1 MTSPAAAAFR
11 SELNAALAKLEPQIR
26 GFRAL
31 INDDDLSQESRNFI
45 QVELNDHVRRRDL
58 IKSNLTTLDALEGDD
73 YPNMPVAVVP
83 QAVFVDLAAHNSD
96 IDAALAEF
104 APEAP
109 ASQLVFDAP
118 VIVDK

>member
-1 MTSPAAAAFR
+1 MTSPAASTFR
-11 SELNAALAKLEPQIR
+11 IELNLALAKLEPQIR

-31 INDDDLSQESRNFI
+31 INDDDLSQDSRNFI
-45 QVELNDHVRRRDL
+45 QAELNDHVRRRDL
-58 IKSNLTTLDALEGDD
+58 IRSVLTTMDALDADD
-73 YPNMPVAVVP
+73 YPNMPKAVVP

-109 ASQLVFDAP
+109 ASQIVFSNP
-118 VIVDK
+118 VISDQ